1 MPRLPHRGAGLLAL
15 LLIAAIFGAAP
26 AHAQDDVT
34 LATLRVQIWPEY
46 DQPSAL
52 VIVDGRTT
60 ENVATPIDLR
70 IPLPPGVTLHAVAYP
85 DSATGNLLN
94 AQYEASEDGVTLTSP
109 NGQFLLEYYDGS
121 LAFDGNTRRYTLAFE
136 VPYDVEQFV
145 WEVQQPAGASGLTLD
160 TGATVQR
167 TTGAMGL
174 LVQRVVVGAARR
186 ERRLPYPSR
195 TPSPTGRSRST
206 GLTRAVMFRR
216 PRSRAAGS
224 PQCSWWRCLRAG
236 WPWSARA
243 STGTWSRRAARSGAD
258 PAAGRARRQAGRKTP
273 HPEGGDSARVAVRP
287 LAPAISS
294 AGTAVSGCSSLAN

>member
-174 LVQRVVVGAARR
+174 LVQRVVVGAASAGETVTISFSYTKPARTLSID
-186 ERRLPYPSR
+186 RLNPGGDVS
-195 TPSPTGRSRST
+195 SPQVEGSGQPTVLMVALLAG
-206 GLTRAVMFRR
+206 GLALVGAGVYWYVEQTRR
-216 PRSRAAGS
+216 P
-224 PQCSWWRCLRAG
+224 Q
-236 WPWSARA
+236 
-243 STGTWSRRAARSGAD
+243 RRRPG
-258 PAAGRARRQAGRKTP
+258 GRARPASGRKKNAAP
-273 HPEGGDSARVAVRP
+273 GGRRFCTSCGEAARPGDKFCRNCGKR
-287 LAPAISS
+287 L
-294 AGTAVSGCSSLAN
+294 